1 MDELEA
7 YLVGVPGLTVEAQ
20 LLKFTRVSQPT
31 AAATPV
37 YSKR

>member
-1 MDELEA
+1 MEDLEP
-7 YLVGVPGLTVEAQ
+7 YMMGVPGMTVETQ

-31 AAATPV
+31 AASEPV